1 MSNETTSAQ
10 LFLTV
15 TPSDSTVLPANV
27 RALYVGTG
35 GTLVVTDQAGTDAT
49 FSNVPTGALLPIRA
63 TKVKATGTTASTI
76 IALR

>member
-1 MSNETTSAQ
+1 MSNETTSAK

-15 TPSDSTVLPANV
+15 TPSDSTVLPADV

-35 GTLVVTDQAGTDAT
+35 GNLVVTDQAGTDAT
-49 FSNVPTGALLPIRA
+49 FPNVPTGALLPIRA